1 MELLK
6 NYFLIIITLIISYLV
21 LYGEDFSMQTGIIA
35 LVVAIIGVIG
45 AILANFFQYKKDSN
59 TIGTVKQD
67 TALILPKAE
76 NIERDTRETHNLL
89 IGTLDA
95 KIDKLVTGNDKID
108 FIFDEINYKKRL
120 ESEYA
125 GVVEKD
131 RVVAS
136 VDKIFKDNANL
147 QIKLKEYEIENKML
161 VEKAYKYQKLYEK
174 ERKKNLDIE
183 NKNER
188 NFTL

>member
-1 MELLK
+1 MNLQR
-6 NYFLIIITLIISYLV
+6 NNFLIIITLIISYLV
-21 LYGEDFSMQTGIIA
+21 LYREDFSMQTGIIA

-67 TALILPKAE
+67 TALILPKAK

-136 VDKIFKDNANL
+136 VDKIFEDNANL
-147 QIKLKEYEIENKML
+147 QIRLKELEIENKVL
-161 VEKAYKYQKLYEK
+161 VEKVYKYQKLYEK
-174 ERKKNLDIE
+174 EIKKNLDVE

-188 NFTL
+188 NFTM

>member
-1 MELLK
+1 
-6 NYFLIIITLIISYLV
+6 
-21 LYGEDFSMQTGIIA
+21 MQTAMIA
-35 LVVAIIGVIG
+35 IVVSIIGVIG

-59 TIGTVKQD
+59 TIATVKQD
-67 TALILPKAE
+67 TALMLPKAE

-89 IGTLDA
+89 IGKLDA

-161 VEKAYKYQKLYEK
+161 VEKVYKYQKLYEE
-174 ERKKNLDIE
+174 ERKKNVGIE

-188 NFTL
+188 NFTM

>member
-6 NYFLIIITLIISYLV
+6 KYFLIIITIIISFIV
-21 LYGEDFSMQTGIIA
+21 LYEENLSMQTAMIA
-35 LVVAIIGVIG
+35 IVVSIIGVIG

-59 TIGTVKQD
+59 TIATVKQD
-67 TALILPKAE
+67 TALMLPKAE
-76 NIERDTRETHNLL
+76 NIERDTRETHNLI
-89 IGTLDA
+89 IGKLDA

-136 VDKIFKDNANL
+136 VDKIFEDNANL
-147 QIKLKEYEIENKML
+147 QIKLKELEIENKML
-161 VEKAYKYQKLYEK
+161 VEKVYKYQKLYEE
-174 ERKKNLDIE
+174 ERKKNVGIE

-188 NFTL
+188 DFTM

>member
-1 MELLK
+1 MDLK
-6 NYFLIIITLIISYLV
+6 KNNFLIIITLIISYLV
-21 LYGEDFSMQTGIIA
+21 LYGEDFSMQTDIIA
-35 LVVAIIGVIG
+35 LLVAIIGVIG

-89 IGTLDA
+89 IGNLDA
-95 KIDKLVTGNDKID
+95 KIDKLITGKDKID

-120 ESEYA
+120 ESEYK

-136 VDKIFKDNANL
+136 VDKIFEDNANL
-147 QIKLKEYEIENKML
+147 QIKLKELEIENKML
-161 VEKAYKYQKLYEK
+161 MEKAYKYQKLYEE
-174 ERKKNLDIE
+174 EREKNIDIE
-183 NKNER
+183 SKNER
-188 NFTL
+188 DFTL

>member
-1 MELLK
+1 MDLK
-6 NYFLIIITLIISYLV
+6 KNNFLIIITLIISYLV
-21 LYGEDFSMQTGIIA
+21 LYGEDFSMQTDIIA

-89 IGTLDA
+89 IGKLDA
-95 KIDKLVTGNDKID
+95 EIDKLITGKDKID

-120 ESEYA
+120 ESEYK

-136 VDKIFKDNANL
+136 VDKIFEDNANL
-147 QIKLKEYEIENKML
+147 QIKLKELEIENKML
-161 VEKAYKYQKLYEK
+161 MEKAYKYQKLYEE
-174 ERKKNLDIE
+174 EREKNIDIE
-183 NKNER
+183 SKNER
-188 NFTL
+188 DFTL

>member
-1 MELLK
+1 MNLQK
-6 NYFLIIITLIISYLV
+6 NNFLIIITLIISYLV

-35 LVVAIIGVIG
+35 LVVAVIGVIG

-147 QIKLKEYEIENKML
+147 QIKLKELEIENKVL
-161 VEKAYKYQKLYEK
+161 VEKVYKYQKLYEK

>member
-6 NYFLIIITLIISYLV
+6 KHFLIIITIIISFIV
-21 LYGEDFSMQTGIIA
+21 LYEENLSMQTAMIA
-35 LVVAIIGVIG
+35 IVVSIIGVIG

-59 TIGTVKQD
+59 TIATVKQD
-67 TALILPKAE
+67 TALMLPKAE

-89 IGTLDA
+89 IGKLDA

-136 VDKIFKDNANL
+136 VDKIFEDNANL

-161 VEKAYKYQKLYEK
+161 VEKVYKYQKLYEE
-174 ERKKNLDIE
+174 ERKKNVGIK

-188 NFTL
+188 NFTM

>member
-1 MELLK
+1 MNLQK
-6 NYFLIIITLIISYLV
+6 NNFLIIITLIISYLV

-35 LVVAIIGVIG
+35 LVVAVIGVIG

-147 QIKLKEYEIENKML
+147 QIKLKELEIENKVL
-161 VEKAYKYQKLYEK
+161 VEKVYKYQKLYEK

-188 NFTL
+188 DFTM

>member
-1 MELLK
+1 MNLQK
-6 NYFLIIITLIISYLV
+6 NNFLIIITLIISYLV

-35 LVVAIIGVIG
+35 LVVAVIGVIG

-147 QIKLKEYEIENKML
+147 QIKLKELEIENKVL
-161 VEKAYKYQKLYEK
+161 VEKVYKYQKLYEK

-188 NFTL
+188 NFTM

>member
-6 NYFLIIITLIISYLV
+6 KYFLIIITIIISFIV
-21 LYGEDFSMQTGIIA
+21 LYEENLSMQTAMIA
-35 LVVAIIGVIG
+35 IVVSIIGVIG

-59 TIGTVKQD
+59 TIATVKQD
-67 TALILPKAE
+67 TALMLPKAE

-89 IGTLDA
+89 IGKLDA

-136 VDKIFKDNANL
+136 VDKIFEDNANL
-147 QIKLKEYEIENKML
+147 QIKLKELEIENKML
-161 VEKAYKYQKLYEK
+161 VEKVYKYQKLYEE
-174 ERKKNLDIE
+174 ERKKNVGIE

-188 NFTL
+188 NFTM

>member
-6 NYFLIIITLIISYLV
+6 KYFLIIITIIISFIV
-21 LYGEDFSMQTGIIA
+21 LYEENLSMQTAMIA
-35 LVVAIIGVIG
+35 IVVSIIGVIG

-59 TIGTVKQD
+59 TIATVKQD
-67 TALILPKAE
+67 TALMLPKAE

-89 IGTLDA
+89 IGKLDA

-136 VDKIFKDNANL
+136 VDKIFEDNANL

-161 VEKAYKYQKLYEK
+161 VEKVYKYQKLYEE
-174 ERKKNLDIE
+174 ERKKNVDIE

-188 NFTL
+188 NFTM

>member
-1 MELLK
+1 MNLQR
-6 NYFLIIITLIISYLV
+6 NNFLIIITLIISYLV

-35 LVVAIIGVIG
+35 LVVAVIGVIG

-147 QIKLKEYEIENKML
+147 QIKLKELEIENKVL
-161 VEKAYKYQKLYEK
+161 VEKVYKYQKLYEK

-188 NFTL
+188 NFTM

>member
-6 NYFLIIITLIISYLV
+6 KYFLIIITIIISFIV
-21 LYGEDFSMQTGIIA
+21 LYEENLSMQTAMIA
-35 LVVAIIGVIG
+35 IVVSIIGVIG

-59 TIGTVKQD
+59 TIATVKQD
-67 TALILPKAE
+67 TTLMLPKAE

-89 IGTLDA
+89 IGKLDA

-136 VDKIFKDNANL
+136 VDKIFEDNANL

-161 VEKAYKYQKLYEK
+161 VEKVYKYQKLYEE
-174 ERKKNLDIE
+174 ERKKNVDIE

-188 NFTL
+188 NFTM

>member
-1 MELLK
+1 MT
-6 NYFLIIITLIISYLV
+6 IQ
-21 LYGEDFSMQTGIIA
+21 D
-35 LVVAIIGVIG
+35 
-45 AILANFFQYKKDSN
+45 KKDSN

-89 IGTLDA
+89 IGKLDA
-95 KIDKLVTGNDKID
+95 EIDKLITGKDKID

-120 ESEYA
+120 ESEYK

-136 VDKIFKDNANL
+136 VDKIFEDNANL
-147 QIKLKEYEIENKML
+147 QIKLKELEIENKML
-161 VEKAYKYQKLYEK
+161 MEKAYKYQKLYEE
-174 ERKKNLDIE
+174 EREKNIDIE
-183 NKNER
+183 SKNER
-188 NFTL
+188 DFTL

>member
-6 NYFLIIITLIISYLV
+6 KYFLIIITIIISFIV
-21 LYGEDFSMQTGIIA
+21 LYEENLSMQTAMIA
-35 LVVAIIGVIG
+35 IVVSIIGVIG

-59 TIGTVKQD
+59 TIATVKQD
-67 TALILPKAE
+67 TALMLPKAE

-89 IGTLDA
+89 IGKLDA

-136 VDKIFKDNANL
+136 VDKIFEDNANL

-161 VEKAYKYQKLYEK
+161 VEKVYKYQKLYEE

-188 NFTL
+188 NFTM